1 MNCILHGPQGYKMQ
15 PLVKTEVYHIA
26 TLLIVLYWARAKR
39 SRSGK
44 ESLGFCIPSC
54 GFVTTGLSM
63 DMSPLVATGTTQEL
77 HWAELLCL
85 RIALLTVC
93 SAQVSS
99 ATCQAFRD
107 VSRDVALSIFES

>member
-1 MNCILHGPQGYKMQ
+1 VNCILHGPQGYKMQ

-63 DMSPLVATGTTQEL
+63 DVSVGCHRHHAGTPLGGTFVPSHCVADGVFGASVIGDL
-77 HWAELLCL
+77 PSFPRC
-85 RIALLTVC
+85 
-93 SAQVSS
+93 
-99 ATCQAFRD
+99 
-107 VSRDVALSIFES
+107 FERCCFEYL